1 MQEKLDYTRQLP
13 IRDSVDVFVAGGGPA
28 GMAAAVTAARAGAK
42 VFLVE
47 TLGGFGGM
55 GTSAGIP
62 FICRPTDG
70 IHFLAGGFGR
80 EVYDR
85 LFRSGGAGPEMRY
98 GSHPSEIGGF
108 IYNPESL
115 KRVYDEMAAESGM
128 DFTFHTS
135 LIDLQMEGNR
145 VTHAICA
152 AKSGVFAIKAGVFI
166 DATGDGDLAAMA
178 GAPVEFGDEEGLAQA
193 ATLCSLWSGID
204 WSRKEIWTDGKALKQ
219 AYHDGVFSERDTGL
233 PGILHT
239 VADSGWGNVGHVYG
253 IDARDERTV
262 TRGMIQGRKLAL
274 EYERYYWNYV
284 PGCENA
290 HMLWTSLTLGI
301 GNPAGFSETMCS
313 EWKILSAGPFSRMRS
328 DVTHI
333 RLICTGPVRRRIRS
347 RIPEPL
353 SSNIITIE
361 RPGKV
366 TEFPIGS
373 CFRKKWTMFFPPDVV
388 SVRIAE
394 CMGLSVFR
402 RAASSPVRRQEWRR
416 RLLRNG
422 RFLPANCRYRNCRM
436 PCLRSALICRTIGKR
451 KGPLHAHNACRYC
464 KKSWSQHSGGLSG
477 LEQPRS
483 CKSSAS
489 GNTGKNSSSGHRIRL
504 QPERGCSGNPD
515 RTFQNNCIAAGIQ
528 SQCSPGRS
536 GK

>member
-1 MQEKLDYTRQLP
+1 MTMQEKLDYTRQLP

-128 DFTFHTS
+128 DFTFQTS

-274 EYERYYWNYV
+274 EYERYYRNYV

-301 GNPAGFSETMCS
+301 RESRRILGDYVLGVEDFVRRAVFEDEIGRYAYPIDLHGTRPPADSEPDPGTS
-313 EWKILSAGPFSRMRS
+313 LFEHYHYRTPGESYGIPYRILLPQKVDNVLSAGRCVSTDRGMHGSLRVQAGCF
-328 DVTHI
+328 I
-333 RLICTGPVRRRIRS
+333 TGQAAGMAAALAAERKISPRELPVS
-347 RIPEPL
+347 EL
-353 SSNIITIE
+353 QDALLE
-361 RPGKV
+361 
-366 TEFPIGS
+366 IGAYLPNH
-373 CFRKKWTMFFPPDVV
+373 RKKERT
-388 SVRIAE
+388 
-394 CMGLSVFR
+394 
-402 RAASSPVRRQEWRR
+402 SSC
-416 RLLRNG
+416 
-422 RFLPANCRYRNCRM
+422 A
-436 PCLRSALICRTIGKR
+436 
-451 KGPLHAHNACRYC
+451 
-464 KKSWSQHSGGLSG
+464 
-477 LEQPRS
+477 
-483 CKSSAS
+483 
-489 GNTGKNSSSGHRIRL
+489 
-504 QPERGCSGNPD
+504 
-515 RTFQNNCIAAGIQ
+515 
-528 SQCSPGRS
+528 
-536 GK
+536 